1 MATLALLL
9 CGIHTERRLI
19 AQVAAAGQPGA
30 SKVQG
35 KLANPA
41 GSGWDWDS
49 AENRWRSQ
57 PIDLSA
63 QVDPVP
69 PGLRQRRN
77 AYWSR
82 ILAERL
88 SMEKQG
94 VHGLTAEGSP
104 MRLDIVPDPQA
115 IWVVAKFE
123 GYTVVPVD
131 PDYLVMYTE
140 MHFRVERVIQQPKS
154 MSLGLNE
161 AIDVDL
167 IGGRIKTPSGE
178 LKSFEVSPRPY
189 SVQPGN
195 TYLMDLT
202 YFNEDSAYGLRLFWK
217 VENGTLTSAYNPR
230 SPFIGHSVDDFASK
244 LKSIN
249 PQQ

>member
-1 MATLALLL
+1 MRRFASILILLVLAPLF

-19 AQVAAAGQPGA
+19 AQVAVAGQSGT
-30 SKVQG
+30 SKVQS
-35 KLANPA
+35 KRTNPA

-77 AYWSR
+77 AYWNR

-94 VHGLTAEGSP
+94 VHGVTAEGSP
-104 MRLDIVPDPQA
+104 MRLDLVPDPQA
-115 IWVVAKFE
+115 TWVVAKFE

-131 PDYLVMYTE
+131 PDSLVMYTE

-154 MSLGLNE
+154 MSLGPNE
-161 AIDVDL
+161 TIDVDL
-167 IGGRIKTPSGE
+167 IGGG
-178 LKSFEVSPRPY
+178 
-189 SVQPGN
+189 
-195 TYLMDLT
+195 
-202 YFNEDSAYGLRLFWK
+202 
-217 VENGTLTSAYNPR
+217 
-230 SPFIGHSVDDFASK
+230 
-244 LKSIN
+244 
-249 PQQ
+249 

>member
-1 MATLALLL
+1 MAALALLL

-19 AQVAAAGQPGA
+19 AQVAAADQPGA

-35 KLANPA
+35 KLAPPA
-41 GSGWDWDS
+41 GSGWDWAS
-49 AENRWRSQ
+49 AKNRWRSQ
-57 PIDLSA
+57 PVDINA

-69 PGLRQRRN
+69 PGLRQKRN
-77 AYWSR
+77 AYWSH
-82 ILAERL
+82 ILAESLDMVKRGRRL
-88 SMEKQG
+88 T
-94 VHGLTAEGSP
+94 VAEGSP
-104 MRLDIVPDPQA
+104 MRLDLVPDPQA
-115 IWVVAKFE
+115 TWVVAKFE

-131 PDYLVMYTE
+131 PDSLVMYTE

-167 IGGRIKTPSGE
+167 VGGTIKTPSGE
-178 LKSFEVSPRPY
+178 LKSFNVSPRPY

-195 TYLMDLT
+195 TYLMDLK
-202 YFNEDSAYGLRLFWK
+202 YFDEDSAYNLRRFWK

-230 SPFIGHSVDDFASK
+230 SPFIGHTVDDFAAQ
-244 LKSIN
+244 LKFIN
-249 PQQ
+249 P